1 MVPFCL
7 ARTGRTGR
15 VLLESARRI
24 MSGGLDYN
32 TLLQVLNAASSPLR
46 GPEQQNAESQ
56 LKAWE
61 AEKGFHYLLQSI
73 YIDTQLSLQVRWLA
87 VICLKNGVERFWRP
101 TRINAITKEEKLEI
115 RKRLFSTL
123 GESNNQLA
131 IQNAHL
137 ISKISRLDFPVEWP
151 TLFEDII
158 QILESCSAQMNDPTT
173 IVKLNNLM
181 IISNQVLKIL
191 ASVRIGKARMMMQA
205 KAPLLFPHL
214 VKFYTMFFERW
225 LADNNFDVTIMEV
238 GYLFLKNIR
247 RLVVDGY
254 EYQNRDKYVQE
265 FMELSIQQFQKLLI
279 LHESNRLDLLE
290 RYIKCFVKLYFNLV
304 RDKTCSFILLSCSK
318 NILLTL
324 LSLLQQ
330 KASLIYNLEIEAD
343 DSDFWEKIAIKSF
356 IIMKTITNYVFKEN
370 RTNIVK
376 QKNDRLEIEQSI
388 ELLKTSFFSL
398 DLIENLINLIT
409 NWYLKLRP
417 VDLENWENEPED
429 WFNEEASLDWEFQI
443 RKCAENY
450 FQDLSIHFS
459 EFISQFIMNK
469 IENLNTGQLDSITKD
484 SILSIFELSSNSISK
499 SCNFNQLLIEYF
511 IPQALSTDNSLNS
524 KLIKRRV
531 CLIINEWLDVK
542 IEPNVRIEIYKF
554 LLTLVSEP
562 ENDKVVKLTS
572 IQTLKYMLDD
582 WEFRK
587 GDFRPFIDEN
597 VKHLLM
603 VLDSLETIESK
614 IFTLNTM
621 SLLLERTNPLI
632 DEKVLIEIVTVVPIL
647 WQKSNNSN
655 EMIIKNS
662 LLRILKDLIMSLN
675 ENSNLIHDIVVPLI
689 PICCDSKSEYYSLLC
704 EDGLELWSS
713 IMKTLPSKEV
723 SATSKLFDPILLEIL
738 VNCLINWTEILPLI
752 LGIIRS
758 YFLISADIFNNEAG
772 FKIFE
777 VLKGYLKTMRDDS
790 VFLTSSI
797 LEIAILEKNA
807 GNKEFFY
814 SNLIKSGLF
823 AEVVEYLIRDTDS
836 PYCEIKVSLP
846 LLRMIIDTPILVI
859 SNIGNASVLNRL
871 LGNLCRFAKNSFD
884 PKVRKLFLLG
894 LLSLYQVE
902 GLQKESLVII
912 PPSKIDDLDELDYE
926 LEKLDKQTGIS
937 AVLVLFFKRIV
948 DLSLSFVEEIRE
960 LPSGDLKAYHKQTS
974 YDDTDLQPYEPGYDE
989 NAEEQDQE
997 EYALENDV
1005 PPTAER
1011 LRYTQLLQN
1020 FDPVRRVFFRDAL
1033 RGTVERVYGH
1043 IGGSLPP
1050 ELVEELKHV
1059 CA

>member
-1 MVPFCL
+1 
-7 ARTGRTGR
+7 
-15 VLLESARRI
+15 

-459 EFISQFIMNK
+459 EFISQFIMSK

-912 PPSKIDDLDELDYE
+912 PPSKIDDFDELDYE
-926 LEKLDKQTGIS
+926 LEKLDKETGIS

-997 EYALENDV
+997 EYVSENDV

>member
-15 VLLESARRI
+15 ILLESARRI

-554 LLTLVSEP
+554 LLTLISEP

-572 IQTLKYMLDD
+572 IQTLKYLLDD

-912 PPSKIDDLDELDYE
+912 PPSKIDDFDELDYE
-926 LEKLDKQTGIS
+926 LEKLDKETGIS

>member
-1 MVPFCL
+1 
-7 ARTGRTGR
+7 
-15 VLLESARRI
+15 

-926 LEKLDKQTGIS
+926 LEKLDKETGIS

>member
-1 MVPFCL
+1 
-7 ARTGRTGR
+7 
-15 VLLESARRI
+15 

-225 LADNNFDVTIMEV
+225 LADNNFDVTVMEV

-926 LEKLDKQTGIS
+926 LEKLDKETGIS

>member
-15 VLLESARRI
+15 ILLESARRI

-225 LADNNFDVTIMEV
+225 LADNNFDVTVMEV

-459 EFISQFIMNK
+459 EFISQFIMSK

-912 PPSKIDDLDELDYE
+912 PPSKIDDFDELDYE
-926 LEKLDKQTGIS
+926 LEKLDKETGIS

-997 EYALENDV
+997 EYVSENDV

>member
-926 LEKLDKQTGIS
+926 LEKLDKETGIS

>member
-1 MVPFCL
+1 
-7 ARTGRTGR
+7 
-15 VLLESARRI
+15 

-554 LLTLVSEP
+554 LLTLISEP

-572 IQTLKYMLDD
+572 IQTLKYLLDD

-926 LEKLDKQTGIS
+926 LEKLDKETGIS

>member
-15 VLLESARRI
+15 ILLESARRI

-225 LADNNFDVTIMEV
+225 LADNNFDVTVMEV

-912 PPSKIDDLDELDYE
+912 PPSKIDDFDELDYE
-926 LEKLDKQTGIS
+926 LEKLDKETGIS

-997 EYALENDV
+997 EYVSENDV

>member
-1 MVPFCL
+1 
-7 ARTGRTGR
+7 
-15 VLLESARRI
+15 
-24 MSGGLDYN
+24 
-32 TLLQVLNAASSPLR
+32 
-46 GPEQQNAESQ
+46 
-56 LKAWE
+56 
-61 AEKGFHYLLQSI
+61 
-73 YIDTQLSLQVRWLA
+73 
-87 VICLKNGVERFWRP
+87 
-101 TRINAITKEEKLEI
+101 
-115 RKRLFSTL
+115 
-123 GESNNQLA
+123 
-131 IQNAHL
+131 
-137 ISKISRLDFPVEWP
+137 
-151 TLFEDII
+151 
-158 QILESCSAQMNDPTT
+158 
-173 IVKLNNLM
+173 
-181 IISNQVLKIL
+181 
-191 ASVRIGKARMMMQA
+191 
-205 KAPLLFPHL
+205 
-214 VKFYTMFFERW
+214 
-225 LADNNFDVTIMEV
+225 
-238 GYLFLKNIR
+238 
-247 RLVVDGY
+247 
-254 EYQNRDKYVQE
+254 
-265 FMELSIQQFQKLLI
+265 
-279 LHESNRLDLLE
+279 
-290 RYIKCFVKLYFNLV
+290 
-304 RDKTCSFILLSCSK
+304 
-318 NILLTL
+318 
-324 LSLLQQ
+324 
-330 KASLIYNLEIEAD
+330 
-343 DSDFWEKIAIKSF
+343 
-356 IIMKTITNYVFKEN
+356 MKTITNYVFKEN

-376 QKNDRLEIEQSI
+376 QKHDRLEIEQSI

-398 DLIENLINLIT
+398 DLVENLINLIT

-450 FQDLSIHFS
+450 FQDLSIHFN

-469 IENLNTGQLDSITKD
+469 IQNLNNGQLDSITKD
-484 SILSIFELSSNSISK
+484 SILSIFQLSSNSISK

-524 KLIKRRV
+524 RLIKRRV

-542 IEPNVRIEIYKF
+542 IEPNIRIEIYKF
-554 LLTLVSEP
+554 LLILVSDP

-587 GDFRPFIDEN
+587 ADFRPYIDEN
-597 VKHLLM
+597 VKYLLL

-647 WQKSNNSN
+647 WQKSNNAN

-713 IMKTLPSKEV
+713 IMKTIPSKEV
-723 SATSKLFDPILLEIL
+723 SATSKLFDTALLEIL

-807 GNKEFFY
+807 SNKDFFY

-846 LLRMIIDTPILVI
+846 LLRMIIDRPILVI
-859 SNIGNASVLNRL
+859 SNVGNALVLNRL
-871 LGNLCRFAKNSFD
+871 LRNLCKFAKNSFD

-902 GLQKESLVII
+902 GLQKKSLVII
-912 PPSKIDDLDELDYE
+912 PPNKIDDLDELDYE
-926 LEKLDKQTGIS
+926 LEKLARETGVS
-937 AVLVLFFKRIV
+937 AVLVLYFKRIV
-948 DLSLSFVEEIRE
+948 DLSLRFVEEIRE

-974 YDDTDLQPYEPGYDE
+974 YDETDLQPYEPEHAED
-989 NAEEQDQE
+989 AEEYNQE
-997 EYALENDV
+997 EYALEIAV

>member
-1 MVPFCL
+1 
-7 ARTGRTGR
+7 
-15 VLLESARRI
+15 

-554 LLTLVSEP
+554 LLTLISEP

-572 IQTLKYMLDD
+572 IQTLKYLLDD

-912 PPSKIDDLDELDYE
+912 PPSKIDDFDELDYE
-926 LEKLDKQTGIS
+926 LEKLDKETGIS

>member
-1 MVPFCL
+1 MAPRDSFEK
-7 ARTGRTGR
+7 GRIGTATIEWYVKKTMRG
-15 VLLESARRI
+15 V
-24 MSGGLDYN
+24 LDYN

-46 GPEQQNAESQ
+46 GPEQQNAEAQ

-87 VICLKNGVERFWRP
+87 VICLKNGVERYWRP

-115 RKRLFSTL
+115 RKRLFNTL

-158 QILESCSAQMNDPTT
+158 QILESCSASMNDPVT

-191 ASVRIGKARMMMQA
+191 ATVRIGKARLMMQT

-214 VKFYTMFFERW
+214 VKFYTLFFDRW
-225 LADNNFDVTIMEV
+225 LTDNNFDATIMEV
-238 GYLFLKNIR
+238 GYIFLKNIR

-254 EYQNRDKYVQE
+254 EYQNRDKYIQE

-279 LHESNRLDLLE
+279 LHESNNLDLLE

-304 RDKTCSFILLSCSK
+304 RDKTCSFILLTSSK

-330 KASLIYNLEIEAD
+330 KASLIYNLEVEAN

-356 IIMKTITNYVFKEN
+356 MIMKTITNYVFREN
-370 RTNIVK
+370 KTSIVK
-376 QKNDRLEIEQSI
+376 QRNDKLEIAQSI
-388 ELLKTSFFSL
+388 ELLKTSFFTL
-398 DLIENLINLIT
+398 DLVENLINLIT

-429 WFNEEASLDWEFQI
+429 WFNQEASLNWEFQI

-450 FQDLSIHFS
+450 FQDLSIHFN

-469 IENLNTGQLDSITKD
+469 IESLNNVQLDSITKD
-484 SILSIFELSSNSISK
+484 SILCIFQLSSNSISR

-511 IPQALSTDNSLNS
+511 IPQALSSNNNLNS

-542 IEPNVRIEIYKF
+542 IDSNIRVEIYKF
-554 LLTLVSEP
+554 LLTLLSGP

-572 IQTLKYMLDD
+572 VQTLKYLIDD

-587 GDFRPFIDEN
+587 RDFQPFIDEN
-597 VKHLLM
+597 VKYLLT
-603 VLDSLETIESK
+603 VLDSLDSIESK
-614 IFTLNTM
+614 IFVLNTM
-621 SLLLERTNPLI
+621 SVLLERTNPLI
-632 DEKVLIEIVTVVPIL
+632 DDKILIEIVTVVPIL
-647 WQKSNNSN
+647 WQKSNNAN

-675 ENSNLIHDIVVPLI
+675 KNSNMIHHIVIPLI
-689 PICCDSKSEYYSLLC
+689 PICCDPKSEYYSLLC

-713 IMKTLPSKEV
+713 IMKTIPSTEV
-723 SATSKLFDPILLEIL
+723 TATSKLFDQELLEIL

-752 LGIIRS
+752 LSIIRS
-758 YFLISADIFNNEAG
+758 YFLISADIFANEAG

-777 VLKGYLKTMRDDS
+777 ILRGYLKTMRDDS

-797 LEIAILEKNA
+797 LEIAILQKNT
-807 GNKEFFY
+807 NTKDLFY

-823 AEVVEYLIRDTDS
+823 AEVIEYLIRDTDS
-836 PYCEIKVSLP
+836 PYCEIKVALP
-846 LLRMIIDTPILVI
+846 LLRMMIDRPDVLV
-859 SNIGNASVLNRL
+859 SSVANASVLSRL
-871 LGNLCRFAKNSFD
+871 LRNFCKFAKNSFD

-902 GLQKESLVII
+902 ALQKDSIVVI
-912 PPSKIDDLDELDYE
+912 PADKIDNLDELDYE
-926 LEKLDKQTGIS
+926 LEKLNKEVGIS
-937 AVLVLFFKRIV
+937 ALLVLYFKKIV
-948 DLSLSFVEEIRE
+948 DLCLGFVEEIRE

-974 YDDTDLQPYEPGYDE
+974 YDDAELQPYEPDQE
-989 NAEEQDQE
+989 DAEEQNQE
-997 EYALENDV
+997 EYALEISI

-1011 LRYTQLLQN
+1011 LRYTELLQN

-1050 ELVEELKHV
+1050 ELIDELRHV
-1059 CA
+1059 CT

>member
-15 VLLESARRI
+15 ILLESARRI

-225 LADNNFDVTIMEV
+225 LADNNFDVTVMEV

-926 LEKLDKQTGIS
+926 LEKLDKETGIS

-997 EYALENDV
+997 EYVSENDV

>member
-1 MVPFCL
+1 
-7 ARTGRTGR
+7 
-15 VLLESARRI
+15 

-225 LADNNFDVTIMEV
+225 LADNNFDVTVMEV

-912 PPSKIDDLDELDYE
+912 PPSKIDDFDELDYE
-926 LEKLDKQTGIS
+926 LEKLDKETGIS

>member
-1 MVPFCL
+1 
-7 ARTGRTGR
+7 
-15 VLLESARRI
+15 